1 MENNSNEQ
9 QQRACEEDVMQETE
23 ARNQEPLEI
32 VVNSNN
38 PKPLQ
43 HQCTSTGS
51 TTFTVDGTKHSKR
64 YVVTSFLMLHM
75 RVYVF
80 IHMYTHHN
88 TNGLL

>member
-9 QQRACEEDVMQETE
+9 QQRACEEDVLQEAQ
-23 ARNQEPLEI
+23 ARNQEPSEI

-64 YVVTSFLMLHM
+64 YVVTSFLNAAYACIFM
-75 RVYVF
+75 
-80 IHMYTHHN
+80 HMYTHHN
-88 TNGLL
+88 MNGLL